1 MSSENEN
8 VMIIKGEHETY
19 LNGIAMEEVVEGS
32 LQIENRRTHG
42 NKIVEIACLKE
53 NMESSYEKRI
63 MLVFLLC

>member
-8 VMIIKGEHETY
+8 VMIIKGEHEIY

-32 LQIENRRTHG
+32 LQIENRRVNG

-53 NMESSYEKRI
+53 NVKSS
-63 MLVFLLC
+63 

>member
-8 VMIIKGEHETY
+8 VMIIEGEHEIY
-19 LNGIAMEEVVEGS
+19 LNGIAMEEVVKGS
-32 LQIENRRTHG
+32 LQIENRRENG

-53 NMESSYEKRI
+53 NVENSLKKCI

>member
-1 MSSENEN
+1 
-8 VMIIKGEHETY
+8 
-19 LNGIAMEEVVEGS
+19 MEEVVEGS

-53 NMESSYEKRI
+53 NVESSYEKRI

>member
-42 NKIVEIACLKE
+42 NKIVEIACLK
-53 NMESSYEKRI
+53 
-63 MLVFLLC
+63 